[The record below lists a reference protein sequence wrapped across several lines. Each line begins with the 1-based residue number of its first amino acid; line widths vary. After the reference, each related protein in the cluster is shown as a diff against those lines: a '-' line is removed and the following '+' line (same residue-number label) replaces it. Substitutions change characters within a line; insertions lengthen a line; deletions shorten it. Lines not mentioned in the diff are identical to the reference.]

1 MSSHQLNSK
10 NNGPVLL
17 FNAIFRHWNCFLSS
31 AARMA
36 RMDMDTNAMPAKI
49 FQKILFL
56 VLPDKICWLSF
67 SYLDRSFLL
76 LGNLTEQR
84 LQHRIDLKQQ
94 YPRSPVKYS
103 LLKFLGFFWQVFWI
117 SGFFFPQGFLTGT
130 LQNYARSSSI
140 SIDVITFD
148 FEVTASCGK
157 KSVVLWEK
165 LKWSSNLTKSWI
177 IAVINLTSTQELW
190 HFERV
195 YFICLREK
203 SCTFFVSRFLVPLV
217 FFLLTGDEEN
227 WSRANLASK

>member
-10 NNGPVLL
+10 NDGPVLL

-36 RMDMDTNAMPAKI
+36 RMDMDRNAMPAKI

-56 VLPDKICWLSF
+56 VLPDKIVGYLFHISTGVFCVWVILLSKDF
-67 SYLDRSFLL
+67 STGLTWNNNILVALL
-76 LGNLTEQR
+76 NIYTKVFG
-84 LQHRIDLKQQ
+84 I
-94 YPRSPVKYS
+94 
-103 LLKFLGFFWQVFWI
+103 FWQVFWI

-148 FEVTASCGK
+148 FEVTASCEK

-165 LKWSSNLTKSWI
+165 LKWSSNLRK
-177 IAVINLTSTQELW
+177 
-190 HFERV
+190 
-195 YFICLREK
+195 
-203 SCTFFVSRFLVPLV
+203 
-217 FFLLTGDEEN
+217 
-227 WSRANLASK
+227 